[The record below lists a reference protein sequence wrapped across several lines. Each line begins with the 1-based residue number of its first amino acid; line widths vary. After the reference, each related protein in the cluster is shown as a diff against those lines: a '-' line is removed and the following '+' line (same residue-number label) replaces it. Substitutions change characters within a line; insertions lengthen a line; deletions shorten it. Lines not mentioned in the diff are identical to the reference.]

1 MEPKRPTTDTVQG
14 IDLDAVQT
22 LVRTLEADLSRLRSG
37 SGDVE
42 RLREEVNALK
52 SLLNAPAPEHPPV
65 RHALHGMRH
74 MLDAEWGS
82 AKSEAFTASRYVAE
96 IGRILGL
103 S

>member
-1 MEPKRPTTDTVQG
+1 MDPKQPAPDTVQG
-14 IDLDAVQT
+14 IDLDAVQS
-22 LVRTLEADLSRLRSG
+22 LVRALESDLSQLRSG

-52 SLLNAPAPEHPPV
+52 SLLNAPAPQHPPV

-74 MLDAEWGS
+74 MLDAEWDS
-82 AKSEAFTASRYVAE
+82 AKTEAFKASRYVAE

-103 S
+103 